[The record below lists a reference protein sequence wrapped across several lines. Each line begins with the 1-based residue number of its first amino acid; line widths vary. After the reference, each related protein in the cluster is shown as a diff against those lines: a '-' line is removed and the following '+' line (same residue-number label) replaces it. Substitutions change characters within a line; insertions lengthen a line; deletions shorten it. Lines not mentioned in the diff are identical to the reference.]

1 MVWVTPL
8 VCLDEL
14 EDKIYVQ
21 TLFELDLELFLD
33 FADNSNQIEKGI
45 FNLHTLRRDLPVEV
59 LVEYFLHERVA
70 SRVKLLQELLD
81 QVLGEQVE
89 RAIILQVVFEQE
101 LLVFV
106 LDEVFGV
113 ALPRAQIHLRQEV
126 LGDELED
133 PPCTVLPR
141 LLLHQIARR
150 NGHVHDLPVQVA
162 CLDNL
167 RLEVLEFDR

>member
-1 MVWVTPL
+1 M
-8 VCLDEL
+8 
-14 EDKIYVQ
+14 
-21 TLFELDLELFLD
+21 
-33 FADNSNQIEKGI
+33 
-45 FNLHTLRRDLPVEV
+45 
-59 LVEYFLHERVA
+59 HERVA